1 MRLIS
6 AALAALSLCACAGTD
21 TGNARTQDDVY
32 ITGSHL
38 PRRIPPTRG
47 EVSSVSGSEAQ
58 EMVRGR
64 VGPPAPGT
72 GR

>member
-6 AALAALSLCACAGTD
+6 TALAALSLCGCAGND
-21 TGNARTQDDVY
+21 TVNTRTQDDVY
-32 ITGSHL
+32 VTGSNL

-58 EMVRGR
+58 ELLRGR
-64 VGPPAPGT
+64 VGPRSPGSP
-72 GR
+72 